1 MKAGEVFC
9 IPHLKKATFF
19 GYTENRQAVFF
30 AEDGLFYLVDINTLP
45 ERVLD
50 YDPKTE
56 RRLKKTKRFLK
67 YLFFR

>member
-1 MKAGEVFC
+1 MKVGEVFC
-9 IPHLKKATFF
+9 IPHLTKAIFF
-19 GYTENRQAVFF
+19 GYTEHRQAVFF
-30 AEDGLFYLVDINTLP
+30 AEDGLFYLVEINTLP

-56 RRLKKTKRFLK
+56 KRLKKTKRFLK